1 MKYAR
6 ARFGGEEF
14 YALVEGD
21 TLVRLLDRPF
31 DGARP
36 DGRRY
41 PLSGAK
47 LLAPCE
53 PTKIVCVG
61 KNYWAH
67 AEEMKE
73 GHPAE
78 PLLFLKPST
87 CVVGHEDEV
96 VYPKLSQRLDYEGEL
111 GVVIGRRAHCVAPG
125 TARDYIFGYTCLN
138 DVTARDIQKGDPQ
151 WTRGKGFD
159 TFCPI
164 GPWIE
169 TELDAGNVRLQ
180 TRLNGETRQASS
192 TALMPHDVDKLVCY
206 MSACMTLLPGDV
218 IATGTPEGIVPM
230 RAGDVVEVEIEG
242 IGVLLNRIAA
252 E

>member
-14 YALVEGD
+14 YVFIEGD
-21 TLVRLLDRPF
+21 ELVRLLDKPF
-31 DGARP
+31 DGIRP

-87 CVVGHEDEV
+87 CVIGPEDEV
-96 VYPKLSQRLDYEGEL
+96 VYPKLSKRLDYEGEL
-111 GVVIGRRAHCVAPG
+111 GVVIGRRARNVAPG
-125 TARDYIFGYTCLN
+125 TALDYIFGYTCLN

-159 TFCPI
+159 TFAPL

-169 TELDAGNVRLQ
+169 TDIDPMTTTVT
-180 TRLNGETRQASS
+180 TRLNGEVKQHS
-192 TALMPHDVDKLVCY
+192 
-206 MSACMTLLPGDV
+206 
-218 IATGTPEGIVPM
+218 
-230 RAGDVVEVEIEG
+230 
-242 IGVLLNRIAA
+242 
-252 E
+252 